1 MMTELELIWGVIKN
15 VCKSLEKLEA
25 DVKEL
30 KAEVEA
36 LKAEKEIK

>member
-1 MMTELELIWGVIKN
+1 MMPEMELIWGVIGN